1 MLEKGSTVFGNWII
15 EEKIGSGAFGT
26 VYKIKKEEF
35 GRTYFAAM
43 KVLKIPQDNSEY
55 KKLRSEGMDDESIS
69 TYYGQIVE
77 DFIKEIELL
86 SSLDG
91 ITNIVDY
98 KDHIIEPSADLGY
111 TIYIKMQLLI
121 PLSNRLVN
129 ENGQATFMSQSEV
142 LNLGMDICSALEI
155 CEKHNIIHRDIKVD
169 NIFVSANGDYKLGD
183 FGLAKQLEATQGEM
197 SKKGTLMYMAPE
209 VFRGDKYNKTADIY
223 SLGIVLYRLLNKNR
237 APFFPE
243 YPAPIKFT
251 DKEQANAKRLN
262 GEALPAING
271 VSDAFMDVLRK
282 ACAFD
287 PKDRYS
293 NASEFKK
300 ALESV
305 KKEITEPV
313 NDDVTCAP
321 LVCDAPIENIIEDD
335 LEATASA
342 FNDEIP
348 QIAVESQNIEAP
360 DFAEDDLE
368 ATASAFNDDVPQ
380 VDIATQNNDLP
391 EVVVENETVSEES
404 ESIDITGKDKES
416 IRIFLGSFF
425 AILVVIL
432 GVGFLMQ
439 KNLSVRSETDFG
451 ATSEATVNDIVDD
464 ENIVNEEADNNTDAV
479 IENGAENTDG
489 VIDQNEAVQNY
500 PKETNA
506 DKEDEQVAPTIYFD
520 DIKGATLQ
528 DAEAMLNEAC
538 VFYEITCVYS
548 SSYPCDTIVGEARG
562 GWTDG
567 AAYIGDTVEL
577 LLSCGPASDSWIFG
591 EPDYGMDIVT
601 ETVYNFWQGDKN
613 VGPNLTYDEVNA
625 VFGSDMC
632 ELIDDHDIS
641 AGSFDVLEWEGSDI
655 EVWCDAVWRPDYEI
669 WD

>member
-183 FGLAKQLEATQGEM
+183 FGIAKQLEATQGEM

-262 GEALPAING
+262 GEELPNISD
-271 VSDAFMDVLRK
+271 VSDAFMDFLRK

-293 NASEFKK
+293 NAS
-300 ALESV
+300 
-305 KKEITEPV
+305 
-313 NDDVTCAP
+313 
-321 LVCDAPIENIIEDD
+321 
-335 LEATASA
+335 
-342 FNDEIP
+342 
-348 QIAVESQNIEAP
+348 
-360 DFAEDDLE
+360 
-368 ATASAFNDDVPQ
+368 
-380 VDIATQNNDLP
+380 
-391 EVVVENETVSEES
+391 
-404 ESIDITGKDKES
+404 
-416 IRIFLGSFF
+416 
-425 AILVVIL
+425 
-432 GVGFLMQ
+432 
-439 KNLSVRSETDFG
+439 
-451 ATSEATVNDIVDD
+451 
-464 ENIVNEEADNNTDAV
+464 
-479 IENGAENTDG
+479 
-489 VIDQNEAVQNY
+489 
-500 PKETNA
+500 
-506 DKEDEQVAPTIYFD
+506 
-520 DIKGATLQ
+520 
-528 DAEAMLNEAC
+528 
-538 VFYEITCVYS
+538 
-548 SSYPCDTIVGEARG
+548 
-562 GWTDG
+562 
-567 AAYIGDTVEL
+567 
-577 LLSCGPASDSWIFG
+577 
-591 EPDYGMDIVT
+591 
-601 ETVYNFWQGDKN
+601 
-613 VGPNLTYDEVNA
+613 
-625 VFGSDMC
+625 
-632 ELIDDHDIS
+632 
-641 AGSFDVLEWEGSDI
+641 
-655 EVWCDAVWRPDYEI
+655 
-669 WD
+669 